1 MMWQSLKDNIHQVY
15 LAKGLLSM
23 TFQFLGMSESKKLG
37 FNVKTRLLVVIDNW
51 TLIKQNSYEF
61 YVACLFTRS

>member
-23 TFQFLGMSESKKLG
+23 NFQFLVMSESKKLG
-37 FNVKTRLLVVIDNW
+37 FNVKIRLPVVIDNW
-51 TLIKQNSYEF
+51 TLIKQNFYEF
-61 YVACLFTRS
+61 YVACLSTRS